1 MKGHACPETAPEGV
15 LQRLLYHWLDAI
27 MTTIPDP
34 REDDSLR
41 PRRVSEILRER
52 FDTFSR
58 SQKAI
63 ARYIIDHLEETGYLS
78 AEELARKGNTSSS
91 TVVRFAQSLGFHG
104 YPELQKAARDEY
116 RLGAGARHM
125 VHDDQLLLAVEEDF
139 LTRSLKTD
147 MLSLEETLAKNGLAT
162 FTEALDALAAAGRLL
177 VVGMHEAAVLARHAA
192 YVFEL
197 LGVPTSAVSDGSEA
211 NVARLTRMGPDD
223 VLLAVGFRRAHPLT
237 LSFAAHAA
245 ALGVTTIVITD
256 NSLSELAG
264 KGDVT
269 LYADI
274 DSTFF
279 AHSLVGPLSLISAL
293 AAGVYARDR
302 ELYDAR
308 LRAIRDQVDES
319 GWLK

>member
-1 MKGHACPETAPEGV
+1 M
-15 LQRLLYHWLDAI
+15 
-27 MTTIPDP
+27 
-34 REDDSLR
+34 
-41 PRRVSEILRER
+41 SEILRDR

-91 TVVRFAQSLGFHG
+91 TVVRFAQSLGFSG

-116 RLGAGARHM
+116 RLGAGTRQV

-147 MLSLEETLAKNGLAT
+147 MLSLEETLSKNGLGT
-162 FTEALDALAAAGRLL
+162 FTSAVEALSAAGQL
-177 VVGMHEAAVLARHAA
+177 VVVGLHEAAILARHAA

-197 LGVPTSAVSDGSEA
+197 LGVPTTAVTDGSEA
-211 NVARLTRMGPDD
+211 NVARLTRLGEDD
-223 VLLAVGFRRAHPLT
+223 VLLAIGFRRAHPLT
-237 LSFAAHAA
+237 LSFAAKAL
-245 ALGVTTIVITD
+245 ALGATVIAITD
-256 NSLSELAG
+256 NSLSELAD
-264 KGDVT
+264 KGSIA

-279 AHSLVGPLSLISAL
+279 AHSLVGPLSLVSAL
-293 AAGVYARDR
+293 AAAMYARDR

-308 LRAIRDQVDES
+308 LRAVREQVDES